1 MGIFQTIQP
10 VDKHLSEA
18 VEKCSTGFDHRGEY
32 KVDFPYKVWC
42 NSSGIALS
50 AMNKIDSIVTGRWG
64 WNFRPHADMDYS
76 LQNWHERQDAYV
88 TFENRDDAIQVALS
102 IQFD

>member
-42 NSSGIALS
+42 NTSGIALS
-50 AMNKIDSIVTGRWG
+50 AMNSIDSIVTGRWG
-64 WNFRPHADMDYS
+64 WNFPKA
-76 LQNWHERQDAYV
+76 LQP
-88 TFENRDDAIQVALS
+88 NRRSESPLVLPVNPLGPAGALV
-102 IQFD
+102 